1 MGQNITLTVLNRFS
15 RGSRIDGSAEL
26 KTIQDEIGRMRVK
39 TATPFLPITSL
50 SGGNQQ
56 KAVLA
61 KMLLA
66 QPKVLILDE
75 PTRGVDVGAKAE
87 IYRLISELAKAGLAI
102 IMVSSEL
109 AEVLGVSDRVLVIGE
124 GRLRGDF
131 VNDNLS
137 QETVLAAAINQP
149 VPQATPR
156 AAAG

>member
-1 MGQNITLTVLNRFS
+1 
-15 RGSRIDGSAEL
+15 
-26 KTIQDEIGRMRVK
+26 
-39 TATPFLPITSL
+39 PITGL

-56 KAVLA
+56 KVVLA

-87 IYRLISELAKAGLAI
+87 IYRLIAALAKQGVAI

-124 GRLRGDF
+124 GKLRGDF
-131 VNDNLS
+131 VNEHLT
-137 QETVLAAAINQP
+137 QETVLAAAINQSTQH
-149 VPQATPR
+149 QAAQT
-156 AAAG
+156 AAS